1 MKKTFFLLFIFLQI
15 FCITACSLADYFGWN
30 EEEEDTE
37 AVTKVTI
44 KNMSSYDIYYRV
56 SEDSGYSYTCV
67 VKGSS
72 KTFVDGEYGTS
83 LETGS
88 QYVYLQ
94 IEKDSGTIY
103 CHTADLF
110 KIEDK
115 KDNEITITNNTIVI
129 DNDNTAKRNTLAL
142 IGQPTE
148 FLKIINNS
156 NYDLI
161 NVTYKSI
168 VFSSNPIDPI
178 LEAGSSSKNHIEL
191 GYGYVYFTIKSN
203 NFMARTKKVL
213 TIDKT
218 GETTF
223 EITDDTEIVE
233 QYNENNSG
241 TIADCQ
247 KQIVFCDDAEGARQ
261 PYNLM
266 RNVSYSEREAYEG
279 KKSVYLGS
287 DARLEK
293 SLKLEKKAEISFW
306 YDSDTTTDNF
316 TGYHYTNSI
325 RIGDLSQYLEPTDW
339 VKFEYTIEAGEY
351 TLNIETEDGRYN
363 CLYIDN
369 LVICYVE

>member
-15 FCITACSLADYFGWN
+15 FCISSCSLADYFGWN

-44 KNMSSYDIYYRV
+44 KNMSSYDIYYRTR
-56 SEDSGYSYTCV
+56 DPDYTLV

-72 KTFVDGEYGTS
+72 KTFIDGKGGDS

-88 QYVYLQ
+88 QYVYLR

-129 DNDNTAKRNTLAL
+129 DNDNPEKRNTLAL
-142 IGQPTE
+142 IGQPTD

-191 GYGYVYFTIKSN
+191 GYGYVYFTIKGN

-247 KQIVFCDDAEGARQ
+247 KQIVFCDDAEGALQ
-261 PYNLM
+261 SYNLM
-266 RNVSYSEREAYEG
+266 TNVLYSEKEAYEG
-279 KKSVYLGS
+279 KKSIYLAGRS
-287 DARLEK
+287 CLKKA
-293 SLKLEKKAEISFW
+293 LKLEKKAEISFW
-306 YDSDTTTDNF
+306 YKSLNWS
-316 TGYHYTNSI
+316 GIHPNYI
-325 RIGDLSQYLEPTDW
+325 KIGDLSQSIEDSNW
-339 VKFEYTIEAGEY
+339 AKFEYTVEAGEY
-351 TLNIETEDGRYN
+351 TLNITTDDPIVSNDCY
-363 CLYIDN
+363 LYIDN